1 MIDRAGKEREAH
13 SMNLTGGDNELPE
26 WNSLAQAGLRIPLEK
41 PRLTHLRPTLL
52 YSTLETLEIAFKF
65 SQR

>member
-41 PRLTHLRPTLL
+41 P
-52 YSTLETLEIAFKF
+52 
-65 SQR
+65 